1 MRYLREILLNE
12 IRTIIYENLMNH
24 KLFIL
29 ISYLIPKIKKRIDC
43 KFQNLNLLELL
54 GMNLA
59 ESQRKA

>member
-1 MRYLREILLNE
+1 MRYLKEILLNE

-29 ISYLIPKIKKRIDC
+29 ISYLIPKIKKKIYC

>member
-24 KLFIL
+24 MLFIL
-29 ISYLIPKIKKRIDC
+29 INYLIPKIKKRIYC

>member
-1 MRYLREILLNE
+1 MRYLKEILLNE
-12 IRTIIYENLMNH
+12 IMTIIYEKLMNH

>member
-1 MRYLREILLNE
+1 MRYLKEKLLNE
-12 IRTIIYENLMNH
+12 IMTIIYEKLMNH

-29 ISYLIPKIKKRIDC
+29 ISYLIPKIKKRIYC